1 MDVGLPKI
9 QKGVQTPRDDDR
21 SRSED
26 GMKTKDD
33 FNKYSEFPKQG
44 D

>member
-1 MDVGLPKI
+1 MVVDLPKI
-9 QKGVQTPRDDDR
+9 LKGVQTPRDDDR
-21 SRSED
+21 SRFED

-33 FNKYSEFPKQG
+33 FNTNSEFPKQG